1 MLRRRYCN
9 MSIVE
14 RTYEIPDDLI
24 RPDPKTILMLEDD
37 ATLADVLRSGLELH
51 NYTVTRVRS
60 GAEGIQCILK
70 RDYDILL
77 CDMIMPGFPGDM
89 FYRAVERAR
98 PHLCKRFLFMTGH
111 NGDAQ
116 IDAFIRSVRGLMIW
130 KPFQLHELLQAI
142 KVVVDKNA
150 TRSEGDGSAPGAMA

>member
-1 MLRRRYCN
+1 MMRRRYSN

-24 RPDPKTILMLEDD
+24 RPDPKSILMLEDD
-37 ATLADVLRSGLELH
+37 ASLADVLRKGLEH
-51 NYTVTRVRS
+51 NNYIVTRVRS
-60 GAEGIQCILK
+60 GAEGVQCILK
-70 RDYDILL
+70 QDYDFLL

-89 FYRAVERAR
+89 FYRAVERVR
-98 PHLCKRFLFMTGH
+98 PHLCRRFLFMTGH

-130 KPFQLHELLQAI
+130 KPFQLHELLQAL
-142 KVVVDKNA
+142 KVVAEKNA
-150 TRSEGDGSAPGAMA
+150 SGATI